1 MNTLQKIN
9 EINELLIRT
18 KNLIDDFTEMNS
30 QNLGIINT
38 FKQHFSDT
46 NVTFNHISSSID
58 ALNLKS
64 DTIDDIVDVIS
75 SVARQTNLLA
85 INAAIEAARAG
96 EHGRSFAV
104 VADEVKKLSVQTSN
118 SAVNIKKI
126 VDEIQ
131 SEIIDAKQNIDSI
144 GTSFGQLNFQDND
157 FKKDLGINVNQIE
170 DAVLGMVNEL
180 SGSFNLQ
187 NARSKPEM
195 YFSNLQHVVER
206 VSENTLRNNT
216 YLFGTYFQ
224 INPQFLSHLKPEDFG
239 IGIYSFWE
247 NNHKIENQR
256 SLYIKDFTPTNAYM
270 SWYYDPINQRKG
282 VWSNIYFDPYSN
294 KELVSYTLAI
304 YRENQLIGVGG
315 ADIDY
320 EHCRKSAQ
328 KTIIND
334 MTSHITK
341 LSDYIS

>member
-1 MNTLQKIN
+1 
-9 EINELLIRT
+9 
-18 KNLIDDFTEMNS
+18 MNS

-96 EHGRSFAV
+96 EHGKSFAV

-131 SEIIDAKQNIDSI
+131 SEIIDAKENIDRI
-144 GTSFGQLNFQDND
+144 GNSFSQLNFQDND
-157 FKKDLGINVNQIE
+157 FKKDLGISIEQIE
-170 DAVLGMVNEL
+170 NAVLGLVNEINDT
-180 SGSFNLQ
+180 FNLQ
-187 NARSKPEM
+187 NARSNPSM
-195 YFSNLQHVVER
+195 YFSNLQHIIER
-206 VSENTLRNNT
+206 ASENTLKDNLS
-216 YLFGTYFQ
+216 LFGTYFHT
-224 INPQFLSHLKPEDFG
+224 NPHLLTHLKSEDIG
-239 IGIYSFWE
+239 IGIYSFRD
-247 NNHKIENQR
+247 NNKIENQR
-256 SLYIKDFTPTNAYM
+256 SLYVKDAPTNTYM
-270 SWYYDPINQRKG
+270 SWYYNPINQRKG

-294 KELVSYTLAI
+294 KELVSYSLAV
-304 YRENQLIGVGG
+304 YSENQLIGVGG
-315 ADIDY
+315 ADVDY
-320 EHCRKSAQ
+320 EYCRKSAQ
-328 KTIIND
+328 KNIIND
-334 MTSHITK
+334 MTSQVTK
-341 LSDYIS
+341 LSNYMSQDIK